1 MVDAQ
6 LIFRPATLMDAP
18 ALGRLNLELIQAEGH
33 RNPMGLTEL
42 TERMRSWLAY
52 EGYEA
57 LLAFDGPRA
66 RQAEPAPE
74 GSRQLGSGP
83 SLSGDGDELV
93 AYVLWRDLHDSVY
106 LRQIYVQRDYRR
118 QGTARQLMLSVFER
132 WPNKRL
138 TVDVLAGNARALA
151 FWRRMGY
158 QDYAVM
164 LERLP
169 PGKEG

>member
-1 MVDAQ
+1 MVDAP
-6 LIFRPATLMDAP
+6 LRFRTASLLDADE
-18 ALGRLNLELIQAEGH
+18 LGRLNHQLIRDEGH
-33 RNPMGLTEL
+33 RNPMNLAAL
-42 TERMRSWLAY
+42 TERMRGWLAY

-57 LLAFDGPRA
+57 LLG
-66 RQAEPAPE
+66 
-74 GSRQLGSGP
+74 LH
-83 SLSGDGDELV
+83 GDQIV

-106 LRQIYVQRDYRR
+106 LRQIYVHGDYRR

-132 WPNKRL
+132 WPEKRL

-169 PGKEG
+169 PGSER

>member
-1 MVDAQ
+1 MVDAP
-6 LIFRPATLMDAP
+6 LRFRSASLLDAEE
-18 ALGRLNLELIQAEGH
+18 LGRLNHQLIMDEGH
-33 RNPMGLTEL
+33 RNPMTVPAL

-57 LLAFDGPRA
+57 LLGF
-66 RQAEPAPE
+66 
-74 GSRQLGSGP
+74 
-83 SLSGDGDELV
+83 DGDELV
-93 AYVLWRDLHDSVY
+93 AYLLWRDLHDSVY
-106 LRQIYVQRDYRR
+106 LRQVYVQRDYRR
-118 QGTARQLMLSVFER
+118 QGTARQLMLNVFER
-132 WPNKRL
+132 WPDKRL

-169 PGKEG
+169 RGQES

>member
-1 MVDAQ
+1 MVDAPLRFSTASLLHAEELGCLNHQ
-6 LIFRPATLMDAP
+6 LITD
-18 ALGRLNLELIQAEGH
+18 EGH
-33 RNPMGLTEL
+33 RNPKTVAEL

-57 LLAFDGPRA
+57 LLGF
-66 RQAEPAPE
+66 
-74 GSRQLGSGP
+74 
-83 SLSGDGDELV
+83 DGDELV
-93 AYVLWRDLHDSVY
+93 AYVLWRNLHDSVY

-118 QGTARQLMLSVFER
+118 QGTARQLMLNVFER
-132 WPNKRL
+132 WPDKRL

-169 PGKEG
+169 PGKES

>member
-1 MVDAQ
+1 MADDP
-6 LIFRPATLMDAP
+6 LRFRPATLADAEL
-18 ALGRLNLELIQAEGH
+18 LGRLNHQLIKDEGH
-33 RNPMGLTEL
+33 RNPMNVDEL
-42 TERMRSWLAY
+42 TERMRGWLAC

-57 LLAFDGPRA
+57 LLG
-66 RQAEPAPE
+66 
-74 GSRQLGSGP
+74 L
-83 SLSGDGDELV
+83 DGDELV
-93 AYVLWRDLHDSVY
+93 AYVLWRDLPDSVY
-106 LRQIYVQRDYRR
+106 LRQIYVQREYRR
-118 QGTARQLMLSVFER
+118 QGAARHLMLTLFAR

-169 PGKEG
+169 AASSDE